1 MSEEVRSGIREDFM
15 KSKFFGHALDEA
27 TAKTKN
33 QHVIQYISYWRRGRV
48 LRKFWGIVP
57 ITAQDAKTI
66 YEADKA
72 SLLYLT
78 DGDEVVLHKGHMGM
92 GGDGASVIS
101 GGNTGVGARYKE
113 KVVIAILRCS
123 QTQLC
128 PSMRCTRSW
137 CGSVAG
143 EGGESLMRT
152 CMKFLSWMTDSL
164 RKLLP
169 DLVILI
175 EIEGV
180 QWLETATCERGF
192 SLRTQIL
199 TAQRYSMGDSLL
211 ACLMMICSNGPSLHE
226 KEEVEKFL
234 LAVVARFKAF
244 KKRVPSNSCGG
255 KRPQRASAS
264 KAKSSVLS
272 QLSGLENVVFNDFID
287 EELDSEDVSEQR
299 ASASLP
305 DSVPIES
312 EEERAA
318 READEMAA
326 LDSVGDYEAD
336 PNVMLEDVP
345 QDIVIKTLKVSCACV
360 PVLVFACVCVCAC
373 ARRRYVFV
381 RICICIF

>member
-1 MSEEVRSGIREDFM
+1 MSSQKKARVYKKLVWERGWGGGGKSDEDVNEVII
-15 KSKFFGHALDEA
+15 LD
-27 TAKTKN
+27 
-33 QHVIQYISYWRRGRV
+33 
-48 LRKFWGIVP
+48 
-57 ITAQDAKTI
+57 
-66 YEADKA
+66 
-72 SLLYLT
+72 
-78 DGDEVVLHKGHMGM
+78 
-92 GGDGASVIS
+92 
-101 GGNTGVGARYKE
+101 
-113 KVVIAILRCS
+113 
-123 QTQLC
+123 
-128 PSMRCTRSW
+128 
-137 CGSVAG
+137 
-143 EGGESLMRT
+143 
-152 CMKFLSWMTDSL
+152 DSL

-175 EIEGV
+175 EVEGV

-199 TAQRYSMGDSLL
+199 TAQRHRMGDSLL

-234 LAVVARFKAF
+234 LTVVARFKAF
-244 KKRVPSNSCGG
+244 KKRVPSKTCGG

-272 QLSGLENVVFNDFID
+272 QLSGLENVVFNYFID
-287 EELDSEDVSEQR
+287 DELDSEDVSEQR

-326 LDSVGDYEAD
+326 IDAVGDYEAD

-345 QDIVIKTLKVSCACV
+345 QDIVIKTLKVSYACV
-360 PVLVFACVCVCAC
+360 PVLVFACVCVYMCVRATSICVRENLHLHFLIFVCVCAC
-373 ARRRYVFV
+373 NREGTSHTSSRVDGRLE
-381 RICICIF
+381 

>member
-1 MSEEVRSGIREDFM
+1 MRPRNWWMQQLLRLRDWWM
-15 KSKFFGHALDEA
+15 LQSK
-27 TAKTKN
+27 
-33 QHVIQYISYWRRGRV
+33 
-48 LRKFWGIVP
+48 
-57 ITAQDAKTI
+57 
-66 YEADKA
+66 
-72 SLLYLT
+72 
-78 DGDEVVLHKGHMGM
+78 
-92 GGDGASVIS
+92 
-101 GGNTGVGARYKE
+101 
-113 KVVIAILRCS
+113 
-123 QTQLC
+123 
-128 PSMRCTRSW
+128 
-137 CGSVAG
+137 
-143 EGGESLMRT
+143 
-152 CMKFLSWMTDSL
+152 
-164 RKLLP
+164 P

-199 TAQRYSMGDSLL
+199 TAQRHRMGDSLL
-211 ACLMMICSNGPSLHE
+211 ACLMMIYSNGPSLHQ

-234 LAVVARFKAF
+234 LAVVARCKAF
-244 KKRVPSNSCGG
+244 KKRVPSKACGD

-287 EELDSEDVSEQR
+287 DELDSEDVSEQR
-299 ASASLP
+299 ACASLP

-336 PNVMLEDVP
+336 LTNVILEDVP

-373 ARRRYVFV
+373 TRRRYVFV

>member
-1 MSEEVRSGIREDFM
+1 MLSDSTLPQYEVYKKLVWERGWGGGGKSDEDVY
-15 KSKFFGHALDEA
+15 E
-27 TAKTKN
+27 
-33 QHVIQYISYWRRGRV
+33 VIIM
-48 LRKFWGIVP
+48 
-57 ITAQDAKTI
+57 D
-66 YEADKA
+66 
-72 SLLYLT
+72 
-78 DGDEVVLHKGHMGM
+78 
-92 GGDGASVIS
+92 
-101 GGNTGVGARYKE
+101 
-113 KVVIAILRCS
+113 
-123 QTQLC
+123 
-128 PSMRCTRSW
+128 
-137 CGSVAG
+137 
-143 EGGESLMRT
+143 
-152 CMKFLSWMTDSL
+152 DSL

-199 TAQRYSMGDSLL
+199 TAQRHSVGDSLL

-244 KKRVPSNSCGG
+244 KRRAPSRGCGV
-255 KRPQRASAS
+255 KPPQRASAS
-264 KAKSSVLS
+264 KAKSSV
-272 QLSGLENVVFNDFID
+272 LSGLENVVFNDFID

-326 LDSVGDYEAD
+326 LDAVGDYEAD

-345 QDIVIKTLKVSCACV
+345 LDIVIKTLKVSCACV
-360 PVLVFACVCVCAC
+360 PVLVFACVCVCVR
-373 ARRRYVFV
+373 ARDVDM
-381 RICICIF
+381 CS